1 MDDSARSAKLK
12 PYLTAIYVF
21 ALYFIA
27 AKLGLKLAFLNASAT
42 AVWAPTGIALATF
55 LIFGKRYWPA
65 IFAAAFLANW
75 LTAGNLTTSLI
86 IAGGNTLEG
95 LLGALLINRFAN
107 GRKVFERSADILK
120 FVFFAEII
128 STTVSPFIGV
138 TVLCLGGYGN
148 WNLYWDTWTTW
159 WLGDLTGALIA
170 TPFLILW
177 YNNPRVN
184 FRRLPLTLLSFLA
197 VGVVSQAVFG
207 NLIFPNQDMEVEFL
221 CIPPMIWI
229 AYRLGLRESATAS
242 VLMCAI
248 ALWNTVHGV
257 GPFVLSSKDKSL
269 LLLQVFMSV
278 ISMTA
283 LALAAAIA
291 ERKTAEEN
299 LERAHKAEKQLQG
312 KMELIQLLQ
321 SITVAANESMTLPE
335 AVQLSL
341 RLICRYLGWPVG
353 HVYYVDQDNLH
364 QMKPGPQW
372 FIRDENKYRNL
383 RKVTDQR
390 VFQPGEGLPGIVFT
404 SASPRWIE
412 DVIHY
417 PNFPRAKM
425 GLDINVGAAF
435 GFPVMIGKNVVA
447 VLEFFTDHPV
457 PPNQDL
463 MENMGHVGTQLGRI
477 IERHQAQQAQSEL
490 ALLVD
495 TSSDFIVMT
504 NPEGYILYLNEAG
517 RAIVGLEKNSNT
529 RVLRHE
535 DFIFKDDIP
544 KLQNEVIAAL
554 MTRGHWEGEFHLKN
568 FKTGKPVPVYFS
580 AGILKD
586 PQTGH
591 PTTLAAIGH
600 NVTDIREAEKT
611 LRESDARFR
620 SVVQSSPNAILTA
633 DSDGN
638 ILSWNTAAEAIFGF
652 AEQEITGKPFSAI
665 LSAKH
670 RETYQ
675 LNESLL
681 KKPQG
686 ARLLGKTIEL
696 QGLRKTGVEFPIEL
710 SLSYWKIGDK
720 LYFGGIIRDITERKK
735 MEALLRSNTE
745 LQQFANV
752 ASHDLQEPLR
762 MVAGFVQLLSEHLK
776 GKLDED
782 AKEYMGFAVDGAKRM
797 QQLVNGL
804 LEYSRVESRG
814 QSPQAVD
821 MNKIFNETIF
831 NLEMRIAETQA
842 KITHGPLTSVTGDPV
857 QLAQLMQN
865 LFSNALKF
873 KNNRIPEINF
883 SMSETEEKWTFA
895 CRDNGIGIEPKYFDR
910 IFVIFQ
916 RLHHREEYPGSGIGL
931 AVCKRIV
938 ERHGGR
944 MWVES
949 TPDKGSTFFFTLPKN
964 ND

>member
-1 MDDSARSAKLK
+1 MDESHREKLK
-12 PYLTAIYVF
+12 SFLTAVFISAIYF
-21 ALYFIA
+21 TA

-55 LIFGKRYWPA
+55 LIFGERFWPA
-65 IFAAAFLANW
+65 IFTGAFLVNL
-75 LTAGNLTTSLI
+75 LTAGNLTTSLV

-95 LLGALLINRFAN
+95 LIGALLVHQFAN
-107 GRKVFERSADILK
+107 GRKVFERSTDILK
-120 FVFFAEII
+120 FIFLAEIV
-128 STTVSPFIGV
+128 STMVSPFIGV
-138 TVLCLGGYGN
+138 TILCLEGFGS
-148 WNLYWDTWTTW
+148 WNLYWDIWTTW
-159 WLGDLTGALIA
+159 WLGDLTGALIV
-170 TPFLILW
+170 TPFLMLW
-177 YNNPRVN
+177 YDNPRIN
-184 FRRLPLTLLSFLA
+184 FRQLPVTLLSFLA
-197 VGVVSQAVFG
+197 VGLVSQAVFG

-229 AYRLGLRESATAS
+229 AYRLGLRECATAS
-242 VLMCAI
+242 VLMCGI
-248 ALWNTVHGV
+248 ALWNTARGV

-312 KMELIQLLQ
+312 KIELVQLLQ

-335 AVQLSL
+335 AVLLSL
-341 RLICRYLGWPVG
+341 KLICRYLGWPVG
-353 HVYYVDQDNLH
+353 HVYYVDQDNARLL
-364 QMKPGPQW
+364 KPGAQW
-372 FIRDENKYRNL
+372 FIRDEKKYKNL
-383 RKVTDQR
+383 RQVTDHR
-390 VFQPGEGLPGIVFT
+390 IFQPGEGLPGIVLT

-412 DVIHY
+412 DVVHY

-425 GLDINVGAAF
+425 GLDIHVGAAF
-435 GFPVMIGKNVVA
+435 GFPIMSGKNVLA

-457 PPNQDL
+457 PPDHDL
-463 MENMGHVGTQLGRI
+463 MESMGHVGTQLGRI
-477 IERHQAQQAQSEL
+477 IERHNAQQAQSEL

-517 RAIVGLEKNSNT
+517 RTMVGLDKDSN
-529 RVLRHE
+529 VSYLRHE
-535 DFIFKDDIP
+535 DFVFKDDIP
-544 KLQNEVIAAL
+544 KLRNEVIGAL
-554 MTRGHWEGEFHLKN
+554 MTAGHWEGEFHLKN
-568 FKTGKPVPVYFS
+568 FKTGQPVPIYFS

-586 PQTGH
+586 PKTGL

-600 NVTDIREAEKT
+600 DVTEIKEAEKT

-620 SVVQSSPNAILTA
+620 SVVHSSPNAILTA
-633 DSDGN
+633 DSEGK
-638 ILSWNTAAEAIFGF
+638 ILSWNTAAENIFGYP
-652 AEQEITGKPFSAI
+652 EQEITGKAFTTI
-665 LSAKH
+665 LSVKH
-670 RETYQ
+670 REAYQ
-675 LNESLL
+675 INETLL
-681 KKPQG
+681 KKPQ
-686 ARLLGKTIEL
+686 AIRLLGKTIEL

-710 SLSYWKIGDK
+710 SLSSWKIGDK

-762 MVAGFVQLLSEHLK
+762 MVASFVQLLSEHLK
-776 GKLDED
+776 GQLDKD
-782 AKEYMGFAVDGAKRM
+782 AEEYMGFAVDGAKRM

-814 QSPQAVD
+814 KELQPVD
-821 MNKIFNETIF
+821 TNKIFNETIS
-831 NLEMRIAETQA
+831 NLEVRIDETRA
-842 KITHGPLTSVTGDPV
+842 KITHGPLTPVVGDPV
-857 QLAQLMQN
+857 QLAQLIQN

-873 KNNRIPEINF
+873 KNSKAPEIDF
-883 SMSETEEKWTFA
+883 SMSETEEEWVFA
-895 CRDNGIGIEPKYFDR
+895 CKDNGIGIDPKYFDR

-916 RLHHREEYPGSGIGL
+916 RLHHREEYSGSGLGL

-938 ERHGGR
+938 ERHGGKI
-944 MWVES
+944 WVES
-949 TPDKGSTFFFTLPKN
+949 QPDKGSTFFFTLPKN